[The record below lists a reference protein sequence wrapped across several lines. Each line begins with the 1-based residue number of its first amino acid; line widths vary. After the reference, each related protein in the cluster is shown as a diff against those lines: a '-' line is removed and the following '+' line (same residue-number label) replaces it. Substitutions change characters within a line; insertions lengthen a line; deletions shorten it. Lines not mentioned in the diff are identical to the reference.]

1 MNLRSKI
8 MKTKQHKLINGR
20 WVIKNIYDA
29 LQASSFDIYINTHRK
44 LETPVLRYKITKEHN
59 YKFKFEKR

>member
-1 MNLRSKI
+1 MYVAYWISRHLSYEFRSKI

-20 WVIKNIYDA
+20 WVIKTHDA

-44 LETPVLRYKITKEHN
+44 LETVLCIK
-59 YKFKFEKR
+59 